1 MSKARIIINLG
12 APTDFSESA
21 AEKFLRDFLSDPFIL
36 PFPNPLRSVLAGFIA
51 RRRAKR
57 YLDTARRIAVGGEF
71 PVVAYTRSLA
81 DKVSAMSGERVYAAF
96 RYGRDSI
103 VDVVERLSTEGCD
116 CFDFVPMY
124 PQNSLSMTQSA
135 RTAVVAAV
143 GGKNFSFRQS
153 YCDHP
158 LYIEALAENVHLD
171 KDGVLLMSFHS
182 VPVSQTRGSP
192 YAEECET
199 TARLLIERLGC
210 GNALLGWQSKMG
222 RGKWLEPSTVSLL
235 RKLARRGVDGVS
247 VVCPAFS
254 CDCSET
260 LSEIASD
267 ARSYFLE
274 YGGKRFNYCPCPND
288 SDKHARLFCALF
300 EEMK

>member
-21 AEKFLRDFLSDPFIL
+21 AERFLRQFLSDPFIL
-36 PFPNPLRSVLAGFIA
+36 PFPTAVRRLLAGFIA
-51 RRRAKR
+51 RRRARR
-57 YLDTARRIAVGGEF
+57 YLDTARRIAVRGEF
-71 PVVAYTRSLA
+71 PLVAYTRSLA

-103 VDVVERLSTEGCD
+103 ADVVARLSAEGCD
-116 CFDFVPMY
+116 FFDFVPMY

-135 RTAVVAAV
+135 KAAVAAAV
-143 GGKNFSFRQS
+143 GGKRFSFRQS

-158 LYIEALAENVHLD
+158 LYIEALAENVRRVGDDPLI
-171 KDGVLLMSFHS
+171 LSFHS
-182 VPVSQTRGSP
+182 VPISQTRGSP
-192 YAEECET
+192 YAAECET

-222 RGKWLEPSTVSLL
+222 RGRWLEPSTRSLL
-235 RKLARRGVDGVS
+235 RKLARRGAEGVS

-254 CDCSET
+254 CDCAET
-260 LSEIASD
+260 LSEIAEES
-267 ARSYFLE
+267 RSYFLE
-274 YGGKRFNYCPCPND
+274 YGGKRFNYCPCLND
-288 SDKHARLFCALF
+288 SDKHAELFCELF
-300 EEMK
+300 EEAK

>member
-21 AEKFLRDFLSDPFIL
+21 AEKFLRQFLSDPFIL
-36 PFPNPLRSVLAGFIA
+36 PFPKPVRSVLAGFIA
-51 RRRAKR
+51 RRRTGR
-57 YLDTARRIAVGGEF
+57 YLAAARRIAVRGEF
-71 PVVAYTRSLA
+71 PLVAYTRSLA
-81 DKVSAMSGERVYAAF
+81 EKVSAMSGERVYAAF
-96 RYGRDSI
+96 RYGRDS
-103 VDVVERLSTEGCD
+103 VADVVARLSAEGCD
-116 CFDFVPMY
+116 GFDFVPMY

-135 RTAVVAAV
+135 RAAVVAAV
-143 GGKNFSFRQS
+143 DGKKFSFRQS

-158 LYIEALAENVHLD
+158 LYIDALAENVRFD
-171 KDGVLLMSFHS
+171 KDGALLVSFHS
-182 VPVSQTRGSP
+182 VPISQTRGSP
-192 YAEECET
+192 YAAECET

-210 GNALLGWQSKMG
+210 GSALLGWQSKMG

-235 RKLARRGVDGVS
+235 RKLARRGVGSVS

-254 CDCSET
+254 CDCAET

-274 YGGKRFNYCPCPND
+274 CGGKRFNYCRCPND
-288 SDKHARLFCALF
+288 SDKHAELFCALF